1 MGAGAYRLALA
12 ALLCAGCTSIYADQ
26 RTFDGT
32 RWHAS
37 AINGHATPP
46 TGNYVMRFDQGGIG
60 GQLGC
65 NHFGGDYRVRDD
77 TLTASAIQMT
87 LMACPEPSATFE
99 NQGLAVLNQPMRMS
113 WASSRKLTLSNAAGT
128 IALELLP

>member
-1 MGAGAYRLALA
+1 
-12 ALLCAGCTSIYADQ
+12 
-26 RTFDGT
+26 
-32 RWHAS
+32 
-37 AINGHATPP
+37 
-46 TGNYVMRFDQGGIG
+46 
-60 GQLGC
+60 
-65 NHFGGDYRVRDD
+65 
-77 TLTASAIQMT
+77 MT